1 MFEYKFCIAN
11 LNTNSLKIINTQK
24 NEQNKFIWQNF
35 YIYIKR
41 KQHFKGAMPVLETK
55 AVNLLMKSC
64 TKLTFHEA
72 YKNKPV
78 FQSVY
83 FS

>member
-1 MFEYKFCIAN
+1 M
-11 LNTNSLKIINTQK
+11 
-24 NEQNKFIWQNF
+24 
-35 YIYIKR
+35 KR
-41 KQHFKGAMPVLETK
+41 EQHFKGAMPVLETK

-64 TKLTFHEA
+64 TKLTFHQA